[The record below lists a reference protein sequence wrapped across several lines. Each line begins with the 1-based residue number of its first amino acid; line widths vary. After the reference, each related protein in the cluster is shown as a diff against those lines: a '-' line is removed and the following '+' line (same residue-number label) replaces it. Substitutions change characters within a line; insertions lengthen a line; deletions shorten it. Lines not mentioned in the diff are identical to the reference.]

1 MTDGTL
7 ERCEAGSLGGAR
19 GRGAAT
25 TESMAYVGRYFC
37 QGRLPSQP
45 TRGLRRVEHRAH
57 LGVPRVHEDV
67 DARSCIGADQV
78 REVAGGEQAHEPG
91 ASVATE

>member
-1 MTDGTL
+1 MRLGRWE
-7 ERCEAGSLGGAR
+7 EREGAVLR
-19 GRGAAT
+19 PQ
-25 TESMAYVGRYFC
+25 SMAYVGRYFC